1 MRSFVCVVMKEVRK
15 QPTEIPGGW
24 RKVGMGVFQEEET
37 ENAKTGGRACRECSV
52 NSREACLAK
61 AGQ

>member
-1 MRSFVCVVMKEVRK
+1 MKEVRK